1 LIRKRAEGGKYAAAQ
16 MPCQW
21 PKESKSRAIK
31 EVTIQQIYCNKVH
44 MGCEGSTL
52 KSGEELRAGNSRRK

>member
-1 LIRKRAEGGKYAAAQ
+1 LIRERAEGGKYAAAQ

-44 MGCEGSTL
+44 MA
-52 KSGEELRAGNSRRK
+52 GEC